1 MYMQLF
7 SDETE
12 DNLRLAWLSLVEA
25 LYTFA
30 PWQRVVL
37 VLGIIMII
45 PAYWIFRVGATSV
58 YGYSYNKK
66 ALIATPS
73 FTDAKD
79 LQVGPVV
86 VLPVTGGGYMAYA
99 KVMNPNLKLSATQ
112 ATYTAKFF
120 SQNGQRAYQT
130 SGQLYVL
137 PGKDTYV
144 VVPRFN
150 SAAPATTGKV
160 EITSVRFQQKYQ
172 TPEVSI
178 TTPTPTVFPEKE
190 GVRLEGVVINNSPYK
205 LSAVHIVFF
214 LYDANNKVV
223 AVSDRSEFT
232 VQPRERR
239 AYVIHFPGVTQ
250 DDFVR
255 AVPIAE
261 TNTADVANI
270 QTLDNSLQLQD
281 IKPKR

>member
-1 MYMQLF
+1 MAF
-7 SDETE
+7 PSDETK
-12 DNLRLAWLSLVEA
+12 DNLHLAWLSLVES

-45 PAYWIFRVGATSV
+45 PAYWIFRVGTSSL
-58 YGYSYNKK
+58 YGYSYKK
-66 ALIATPS
+66 SALIATPS
-73 FTDAKD
+73 FTNPLD
-79 LQVGPVV
+79 LQAGPVV
-86 VLPVTGGGYMAYA
+86 VLPVKGGGYIAYA
-99 KVMNPNLKLSATQ
+99 KIANPNLKLSATQ
-112 ATYTAKFF
+112 ATYSAKFM
-120 SQNGQRAYQT
+120 SQNGQQAYQT
-130 SGQLYVL
+130 SGQFYIL

-150 SAAPATTGKV
+150 SPAPVATGSV
-160 EITSVRFQQKYQ
+160 EITSVKFQQKSQ
-172 TPEVSI
+172 IPEVTLTAPAP
-178 TTPTPTVFPEKE
+178 TTFSEKE

-223 AVSDRSEFT
+223 AVTDRSEFT

-239 AYVIHFPGVTQ
+239 AYVLHFPGITER
-250 DDFVR
+250 DFVR
-255 AVPIAE
+255 VVPVVE

-270 QTLDNSLQLQD
+270 QSLDNSLQLQD

>member
-1 MYMQLF
+1 MAF
-7 SDETE
+7 PSDETK
-12 DNLRLAWLSLVEA
+12 DNLHLVWLSLVEA

-37 VLGIIMII
+37 VVGIIMII
-45 PAYWIFRVGATSV
+45 PAYWIFRVGATSA
-58 YGYSYNKK
+58 YGYAYKK
-66 ALIATPS
+66 SALIARPS

-79 LQVGPVV
+79 LQAGPVV
-86 VLPVTGGGYMAYA
+86 VLPVAGGGYIAYA
-99 KVMNPNLKLSATQ
+99 KVVNPNLKVSATQ
-112 ATYTAKFF
+112 ATYSAKFF
-120 SQNGQRAYQT
+120 GQNGEQVYQT
-130 SGQLYVL
+130 SGQLYIL

-150 SAAPATTGKV
+150 SPAATVSGKL
-160 EITSVRFQQKYQ
+160 EITSVKFQQKFQ
-172 TPEVSI
+172 IPEVSL
-178 TTPTPTVFPEKE
+178 TAPTPTVFTEKE

-205 LSAVHIVFF
+205 LAAVHIVFF

-239 AYVIHFPGVTQ
+239 AYVIHFPGIAQ
-250 DDFVR
+250 SDFVR
-255 AVPIAE
+255 AVPVAE

-270 QTLDNSLQLQD
+270 QSLDNSLQLQD